1 MHVDD
6 EVLWRSDGTSFP
18 AEYWSYPESDK
29 GVVVGAVVTFL
40 DISESKRLK
49 ETVDESRNLLLTIID
64 AIPMGVYWK
73 DRNLRYLGC
82 NKIFARDAR
91 IAHPQDVIS
100 KNDYQMDWTD
110 QALHYSTDDLAVME
124 SGITRLFYDALHTT
138 LSGNSL
144 WLRSSKIPLRNQ
156 DNEVFGL
163 LGIYENIT
171 QRKKDEESQ
180 LKAGALQSA
189 IFNSANFSSIATDA
203 KGVIQIFNVGAERM
217 LGYAAPDV
225 LNKITP
231 ADISDPEEI
240 ITRAQA
246 LTAELET
253 PIAPG
258 FDALVFKASRGIED
272 IYELTYI
279 RKDGSRFPAV
289 VSVTALRDAQN
300 AIIGYL
306 LIGTDNT
313 ARKQAEEA
321 LLQAG
326 ALQSAIFNS
335 ANFSSI
341 ATDAKGVIQ
350 IFNVGAERM
359 LGYAAA
365 DVLNKITTADIS
377 DPEEIITR
385 AQALTAEL
393 ETPIAPGF
401 DALVFKASRGIED
414 IYELTYIRKD
424 GSRFPAVVSVTALR
438 DAQNV
443 IIGYLLIGTDNTA
456 RKQIEAEQKQLEQRL
471 RDHQF
476 YTRSLFEANID
487 ALMTTDPEQA
497 EASINQVLSKKKVTD
512 YELIAF
518 ARDGK
523 KTVVSLNATTFFDR
537 DRKLRGVFVAAR
549 DITERKRMQDD
560 LARREAEMRTTLY
573 SIGDAVISLDIN
585 GCVLL
590 MNPVAE
596 QLTGWSEPE
605 AHGKTLE
612 EVFCLINEKTRA
624 KIDNPVTLVLNSG
637 CNAAMMAHTVLI
649 ARDGTE
655 RPIGDSAA
663 PIFDQAHQLTGVVL
677 VFRDLTKERAAE
689 EVILY
694 QLAIIETYQGLVALA
709 DLDGKLIYINAGGTK
724 LLGATQA
731 EEILTKNMTD
741 LLEPTDFN
749 RVIDEADEALPV
761 AIKERVWNGEHTLKR
776 MDGTRIPVSQTVFPI
791 RDAQGNLR
799 HIGMIITDIS
809 QQKALQEKLLI
820 SEKLAVMGRLVA
832 DVSHEINNP
841 LAIII
846 GRIQLMLSQ
855 SDGQQPPLQC
865 QLETLL
871 QNAQRCK
878 TILSNLLTYSRT
890 ISKQEAAVNLPD
902 LIREALDA
910 VSYQY
915 DMSTLEVAVACNLP
929 AHTKII
935 ANKDALLSVFINLIR
950 NARQAMTQTGKL
962 TITVAFENESQ
973 IRIEIHDTGIGI
985 SKSCL
990 EKIFQPFNS
999 EWQQDK
1005 GTGLGLVTSLGIIE
1019 THGGKLWAES
1029 AGEGQGTKFIIL
1041 LPHRNRK
1048 T

>member
-1 MHVDD
+1 
-6 EVLWRSDGTSFP
+6 
-18 AEYWSYPESDK
+18 
-29 GVVVGAVVTFL
+29 
-40 DISESKRLK
+40 
-49 ETVDESRNLLLTIID
+49 
-64 AIPMGVYWK
+64 
-73 DRNLRYLGC
+73 
-82 NKIFARDAR
+82 
-91 IAHPQDVIS
+91 
-100 KNDYQMDWTD
+100 
-110 QALHYSTDDLAVME
+110 
-124 SGITRLFYDALHTT
+124 
-138 LSGNSL
+138 
-144 WLRSSKIPLRNQ
+144 
-156 DNEVFGL
+156 
-163 LGIYENIT
+163 
-171 QRKKDEESQ
+171 
-180 LKAGALQSA
+180 
-189 IFNSANFSSIATDA
+189 
-203 KGVIQIFNVGAERM
+203 
-217 LGYAAPDV
+217 
-225 LNKITP
+225 
-231 ADISDPEEI
+231 
-240 ITRAQA
+240 
-246 LTAELET
+246 
-253 PIAPG
+253 
-258 FDALVFKASRGIED
+258 
-272 IYELTYI
+272 
-279 RKDGSRFPAV
+279 
-289 VSVTALRDAQN
+289 
-300 AIIGYL
+300 
-306 LIGTDNT
+306 
-313 ARKQAEEA
+313 
-321 LLQAG
+321 AG

-365 DVLNKITTADIS
+365 DVLNKITPADIS

-487 ALMTTDPEQA
+487 ALMTTDPSGIVTDVNRQMETLTDCTRDELIGAPFKNHFTDPEQA

-585 GCVLL
+585 SCVLL

-637 CNAAMMAHTVLI
+637 RNAAMMAHTVLI

-749 RVIDEADEALPV
+749 RVIDEALPV

-929 AHTKII
+929 AYTKII
-935 ANKDALLSVFINLIR
+935 GNKDALLSVFINLIR

-962 TITVAFENESQ
+962 TITVAFKNESQ

-1048 T
+1048 TQVINGLED